1 MDANAVLS
9 ATLSPNQQERQAAT
23 EQLAQLLSSNPSQY
37 LLALSHAL
45 SDPGSPSHI
54 RNAAGLAI
62 KNSLSARESQRQEE
76 YANRWTSLEPATRDK
91 LKHDALATL
100 DAADRGARNVSG
112 QVIAA
117 IAAVELPAGLWNN
130 LIAQLLELASRADN
144 PNLRQATLQTIGYIC
159 EGIVSSLSLSP
170 STRKAKVKF
179 DRLVSLFTVLEETR
193 RTQGSIERD
202 LDCSGSRCSEGGD

>member
-23 EQLAQLLSSNPSQY
+23 EQLTQFLSSNPSAY

-45 SDPGSPSHI
+45 SDPASPSHI

-62 KNSLSARESQRQEE
+62 KNALSARESQRQEE
-76 YANRWTSLEPATRDK
+76 YANRWTSLDSATREK

-130 LIAQLLELASRADN
+130 LIAQLLELAGRGDN

-159 EGIVSSLSLSP
+159 EGIVSRSAIARPRTRSRTASADLSSRTRNPRSSRLSR
-170 STRKAKVKF
+170 TR
-179 DRLVSLFTVLEETR
+179 S
-193 RTQGSIERD
+193 
-202 LDCSGSRCSEGGD
+202 